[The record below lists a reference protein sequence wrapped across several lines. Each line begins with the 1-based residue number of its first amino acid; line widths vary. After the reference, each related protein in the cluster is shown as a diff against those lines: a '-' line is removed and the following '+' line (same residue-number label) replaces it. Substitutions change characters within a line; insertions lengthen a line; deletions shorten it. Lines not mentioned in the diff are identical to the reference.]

1 MNANRRPNLNLELDP
16 DYCPAILVYK
26 SFIDEVKS
34 SKNPQK
40 MIIAIERH
48 HGYISRFETFV
59 FHDDEQKDEENKT
72 MLERIVKS
80 LLWIKGGYKI
90 YYSGPLSIGVY
101 LKEIYGTHALRNFD
115 VQFMEKIYEHSFS
128 FDIVHASLIPQENEN
143 AVSLGRNL
151 NGCRIGF
158 DAGGSDRK
166 VSAVIDGVTVYSE
179 ETVWSPKLQQDPNYH
194 YQGILD
200 SIKRAA
206 SKMPHLDAIGVSSA
220 GVFIENRIMA
230 ASLFMSVTQSKYE
243 PFIKDMYLNIA
254 KELGNVQIEVA
265 NDGDVTALSGA
276 MNLNVSNILGIAMGT
291 SEAAGYI
298 DKDGNI
304 TGWLN
309 ELAFVPVDLNK
320 DSEVDEWSSDYG
332 CGVKY
337 FSQDAVIRLARR
349 ANIALSD
356 DLTLGEQL
364 KVVQSLAELKDFKA
378 IEVFKTIGIYLG
390 YSIAYY
396 HLFYQMEHVMILG
409 RVTSGQGGQLILDY
423 AKTLLKNEFPEL
435 NQTISITMPDEMERR
450 VGQSIAAASL
460 PYIK

>member
-1 MNANRRPNLNLELDP
+1 MNMTEKMNPVLELDP
-16 DYCPAILVYK
+16 YYCPAILEYQ
-26 SFIDEVKS
+26 SFINAVLF

-40 MIIAIERH
+40 VTLAIERH

-72 MLERIVKS
+72 IIERIVKS
-80 LLWIKGGYKI
+80 LLWMKGGYKI

-101 LKEIYGTHALRNFD
+101 LKGIYGTNALRNFD
-115 VQFMEKIYEHSFS
+115 VQFMKKIYEHPFS
-128 FDIVHASLIPQENEN
+128 FDIVHESLIPQENEN
-143 AVSLGRNL
+143 AISLGRNL

-220 GVFIENRIMA
+220 GVFIEKRIMA
-230 ASLFMSVTQSKYE
+230 ASLFMSVTQGEYE

-276 MNLNVSNILGIAMGT
+276 MNLNVNNILGIAMGT

-298 DKDGNI
+298 NKDGNI

-309 ELAFVPVDLNK
+309 ELAFVPVDFNK

-337 FSQDAVIRLARR
+337 FSQDAVIRLARK
-349 ANIALSD
+349 ANIALSN

-364 KVVQSLAELKDFKA
+364 KIVQSLAELKDLNA

-409 RVTSGQGGQLILDY
+409 RVTSGYGGQLIIDH
-423 AKTLLKNEFPEL
+423 AKALLKNEFSEL
-435 NQTISITMPDEMERR
+435 YQTISITMPNEMERR